1 MFFFFGTDCQEE
13 EPDPELHPLDG
24 WYNNL
29 INPDWGA
36 VGKSVIYKNVIILL
50 SGGIHYNPGPIKYPC
65 TECIKPVTSNQKAIQ
80 CTFL

>member
-1 MFFFFGTDCQEE
+1 MSWVFFGTECQEE

-36 VGKSVIYKNVIILL
+36 VGKSVLYL
-50 SGGIHYNPGPIKYPC
+50 
-65 TECIKPVTSNQKAIQ
+65 
-80 CTFL
+80 FD

>member
-1 MFFFFGTDCQEE
+1 MAKKSHIVCWHHTPSFTHRNLPLSRTRADILQMLNLNILQCHGFFLGTECQEE

-36 VGKSVIYKNVIILL
+36 VGKSVL
-50 SGGIHYNPGPIKYPC
+50 
-65 TECIKPVTSNQKAIQ
+65 
-80 CTFL
+80 